1 MNEQNKAKTA
11 VVSRSNNW
19 SSART
24 KKMVYTAMLAAVAGV
39 LMTLEFNI
47 PMMPPFYKID
57 FSDVPTMIAV
67 FLMGP
72 VSGCAVE
79 VLKLVVKLVTVG
91 TTTAYIGEIA
101 NLIGI
106 LIFVIPLHLIYKS
119 GKKTFK
125 AAVIAM
131 IAIVPLRTA
140 LACGINAF
148 ITLPMFAAANGMPL
162 ESVIAF
168 VGSVNP
174 AIKSLGTFIIFAT
187 IPFNILK
194 ISLNCIVG
202 YFLYSR
208 LRKFDAVTRDLD

>member
-1 MNEQNKAKTA
+1 MKDTNVNATTA
-11 VVSRSNNW
+11 SKNGAWSN
-19 SSART
+19 ART

-39 LMTLEFNI
+39 LMTFEFNV

-79 VLKLVVKLVTVG
+79 FLKLVVKLVTVG
-91 TTTAYIGEIA
+91 TSTAYIGELA

-106 LIFVIPLHLIYKS
+106 LIFVLPLHFIYKS

-131 IAIVPLRTA
+131 IVIVPLRTA
-140 LACGINAF
+140 LSCFINAF

-162 ESVIAF
+162 EAVIGF

-174 AIKSLGTFIIFAT
+174 AIKNLTTFIIYAT
-187 IPFNILK
+187 IPFNLLK
-194 ISLNCIVG
+194 NGLNCIVG
-202 YFLYSR
+202 YFIYSR
-208 LRKFDAVTRDLD
+208 LRKVDAITRGLE